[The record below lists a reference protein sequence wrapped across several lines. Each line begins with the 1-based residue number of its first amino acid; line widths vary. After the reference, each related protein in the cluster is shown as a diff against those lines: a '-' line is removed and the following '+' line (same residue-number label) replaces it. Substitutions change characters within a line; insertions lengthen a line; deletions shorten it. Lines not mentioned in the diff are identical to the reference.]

1 MIPLILSLLLGCDE
15 EPLSC
20 TQIGCLSELVVV
32 VQGPDDVSEVSGM
45 LTVGGQD
52 FVVDCEGTSDPA
64 LSCEGSRLVL
74 ALADGLGGGE
84 VRWTLSS
91 DGRDSGGG
99 GGGYAGEGTVTPDW
113 QVSQPN
119 GEDCPPT
126 CYTGE
131 ITVELLGTP

>member
-1 MIPLILSLLLGCDE
+1 MWALLLAMFVGCDE
-15 EPLSC
+15 PALVC
-20 TQIGCLSELVVV
+20 TQIGCQSELVVV

-45 LTVGGQD
+45 LTVSGQD
-52 FVVDCEGTSDPA
+52 VVVDCEGTSDPA
-64 LSCEGSRLVL
+64 LRCEGDRLVL
-74 ALADGLGGGE
+74 EGLGGGE
-84 VRWTLSS
+84 VVWTLSS

-99 GGGYAGEGTVTPDW
+99 GGYAGEGSVTPDW

-126 CYTGE
+126 CYSTE